1 MKRKI
6 SIKSSMRLVTGMG
19 YKVIIMPPAKRR
31 LDRYVLYTVETF
43 GNRQAAKAIL
53 ADARET
59 KKRLSTA
66 ADSLKICDDPLRAK
80 YGYRKIKFVK
90 HKFVMLYRMQD
101 DTVIVD
107 GMFHELQV
115 YEGIFTDELSTGIL
129 RKRMSYLMMV
139 LILCM

>member
-1 MKRKI
+1 MQNGGFVNKI
-6 SIKSSMRLVTGMG
+6 QGVRLSV
-19 YKVIIMPPAKRR
+19 AKIHRH
-31 LDRYVLYTVETF
+31 VFENPGYTVETF

-115 YEGIFTDELSTGIL
+115 YEGIFTDERSTGIL